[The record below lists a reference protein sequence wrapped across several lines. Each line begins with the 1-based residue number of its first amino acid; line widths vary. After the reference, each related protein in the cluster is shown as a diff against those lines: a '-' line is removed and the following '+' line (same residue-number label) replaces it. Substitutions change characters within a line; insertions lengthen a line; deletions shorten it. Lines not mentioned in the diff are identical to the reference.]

1 MNAIVAVDNCWAI
14 GYKGELLFH
23 IKEDMKH
30 FKGLTT
36 GGTVVMGRKTLD
48 SLPGGKAL
56 PDRRNIVFTR
66 DPNFTRENVEV
77 VHNVDELIA
86 LVGDVVD
93 TSIWV
98 IGGEQIYVLLFDYIN
113 DFYVTR
119 VDIVA
124 ENADAWFPNLEMF
137 YTCYKRSEGEK
148 KFDGTYR
155 YSFAH
160 YKKFFI

>member
-56 PDRRNIVFTR
+56 PDRRNIVLTR

-86 LVGDVVD
+86 LVDDVAD

-98 IGGEQIYVLLFDYIN
+98 IGGEQIYRLLFDYIN

-119 VDIVA
+119 VDTVA
-124 ENADAWFPNLEMF
+124 ENADVWFPNLEMF
-137 YTCYKRSEGEK
+137 YTCYRCSEGEK